1 MNANMPS
8 DRIQQEIGKFPRR
21 SLLSKGRHLL
31 QRIPFK
37 PLDINCLYF
46 LEYTGVPRRDAMFGR
61 ACCEVRRATLEDLRG
76 ITECQNTPEA
86 FLKRFQSGDHC
97 VVAVVDGRIVG
108 YEWFCDKPTHS
119 EERYAY
125 KITIPRSAI
134 YAYDAYIL
142 PEYRVSGIWLKFKT
156 VYLRELMQLLH
167 KRKIITMIDR
177 GNRMSMSTHL
187 RFGFKFVH
195 KVFVLQLLGKTFFM
209 EKAVHHEK
217 SVSPPDVSFTRTPEK
232 DESNEPW
239 FSKSVAS

>member
-1 MNANMPS
+1 MSANMPS
-8 DRIQQEIGKFPRR
+8 ERIQQQIGKFPRR
-21 SLLSKGRHLL
+21 SVLSKVRNLL

-37 PLDINCLYF
+37 PLDINYLYF
-46 LEYTGVPRRDAMFGR
+46 LEYAGIPRREAIFGR
-61 ACCEVRRATLEDLRG
+61 ACCEVRRATLKDLRG
-76 ITECQNTPEA
+76 ITECQSTPEA

-125 KITIPRSAI
+125 EITIPRNAI

-142 PEYRVSGIWLKFKT
+142 PEYRLSGIWLKFKT
-156 VYLRELMQLLH
+156 VYLRELMQSLH
-167 KRKIITMIDR
+167 KRKVITMIDR

-187 RFGFKFVH
+187 RFGFRLVH
-195 KVFVLQLLGKTFFM
+195 KVFVFKLFGKTFFL
-209 EKAVHHEK
+209 EKPFHREK
-217 SVSPPDVSFTRTPEK
+217 SASPSDVPFTGTVEQ